1 METIKTAIF
10 HKTISQVLRYFLTIG
25 ASYLLFV
32 GVDKETNTEFVNVTV
47 NILTP
52 IVILGAVQIY
62 SFLQKRTAE
71 YRAYYALAAPP
82 KTTMK
87 EVDKLVALRTP
98 PAVEL

>member
-1 METIKTAIF
+1 MENITPAIYYKTV
-10 HKTISQVLRYFLTIG
+10 SQILRYVLTIG

-32 GVDKETNTEFVNVTV
+32 GVDKETNSEFVNVTV

-82 KTTMK
+82 KTSMK
-87 EVDKLVALRTP
+87 EVDRLVAIRQP
-98 PAVEL
+98 PSVSG